1 MTAFSERKTRGLFF
15 FLFSFFVFSSLFSFF
30 NCLCLIFLLFSGHV
44 DIVSDSD
51 NSISLPSISNPLSEP
66 KLVAKTAV
74 DSNLNVSIDSTA
86 VAAAAVVAGNWPA
99 NGQTM
104 TVREYDA
111 KLNELRKENFSLKLR
126 IYFLETEKFGTSTS
140 QPGQLN

>member
-1 MTAFSERKTRGLFF
+1 M
-15 FLFSFFVFSSLFSFF
+15 
-30 NCLCLIFLLFSGHV
+30 
-44 DIVSDSD
+44 
-51 NSISLPSISNPLSEP
+51 
-66 KLVAKTAV
+66 VAKTV

-86 VAAAAVVAGNWPA
+86 VSAAAVVAGNWPS

-140 QPGQLN
+140 QPGQQQLNTYLIFSIISGFFL